1 MTHIPIMKKLILF
14 LLFTCFFTPI
24 FAQDI
29 KLYKHSQEDKSQV
42 KIYSYK
48 NYAVFGKDIYNDET
62 WWIFYKIDWKEKTI
76 QIVNFTFK
84 EGDSL
89 PNLTNVSNLF
99 KDSDIENFII
109 LNSNKIKVKRVP
121 KERRAWNDFATARKE
136 SSATKAS
143 IYNFV
148 NDTFTGK
155 NKGLRFVLDQD
166 LTNRYQEE
174 QHNIK

>member
-1 MTHIPIMKKLILF
+1 MYKL
-14 LLFTCFFTPI
+14 
-24 FAQDI
+24 
-29 KLYKHSQEDKSQV
+29 V
-42 KIYSYK
+42 
-48 NYAVFGKDIYNDET
+48 
-62 WWIFYKIDWKEKTI
+62 
-76 QIVNFTFK
+76 VNFTFK
-84 EGDSL
+84 EGDIL

-109 LNSNKIKVKRVP
+109 LNSNKIKVKRIP